1 MSIESN
7 AKPAEGWLMARFF
20 TEAYWW
26 DFESSHRHVEAASFW
41 GTASPSARRHQQN
54 GWKMNPKGPQ
64 PQTLLCDLCA
74 GSIKQF
80 WDMVNHGHFFCE
92 FHSGQAS
99 LELRGTWQVSRGKL
113 EIHGGVYDLKSGRVE
128 SLGWRLPGSIEL
140 LLVAGRWWY
149 RHGHHPHH
157 TMVSLMCHS
166 WGFPLLILDNY
177 FWCVWRWPWLSDS
190 FFFGEFLDFAWTKSL
205 TLFLCE
211 CRSLHFWDARCR
223 SFFYLLFL
231 FYVWHSSVQ
240 RCFHTSRLLSSTWR
254 MDSWAASPCL
264 RFLGCSPSQS
274 KLVAGKSTVAP
285 SLKDKMHGA

>member
-1 MSIESN
+1 MRKRYGTN
-7 AKPAEGWLMARFF
+7 THQLPTTHCWRWLAQATEEEVAGLAVKLNVFHTMNFLMQSLGSADCRYYADMMQICRCSWVNWVKCQTCRRGVTYF

-54 GWKMNPKGPQ
+54 GWKMNAKGPQ

-128 SLGWRLPGSIEL
+128 SLGWRLPGSIES

-190 FFFGEFLDFAWTKSL
+190 
-205 TLFLCE
+205 
-211 CRSLHFWDARCR
+211 
-223 SFFYLLFL
+223 SFSVSSSILLE
-231 FYVWHSSVQ
+231 Q
-240 RCFHTSRLLSSTWR
+240 N
-254 MDSWAASPCL
+254 P
-264 RFLGCSPSQS
+264 
-274 KLVAGKSTVAP
+274 
-285 SLKDKMHGA
+285 